1 MADNREITI
10 KVNGKDMTTCVET
23 RLSLGD
29 VLREHF
35 HLTGTHLGCEH
46 GVCGACTVVVDGEP
60 IRSCLMLGVQAH
72 GKEVTTVEGL
82 SKGED
87 LHPIQ
92 EAFWKNHGLQ
102 CGYCTP
108 GFLTTLFS
116 FLENNS
122 DPTERE
128 IREAISG
135 NICRC
140 TGYQNIVN
148 AALDAV
154 KVMKGS

>member
-46 GVCGACTVVVDGEP
+46 GVCGACTVVLDGEP

-82 SKGED
+82 SKEKTSTLYKKHFGK
-87 LHPIQ
+87 IM
-92 EAFWKNHGLQ
+92 AFSADTAPRILN
-102 CGYCTP
+102 Y
-108 GFLTTLFS
+108 TL
-116 FLENNS
+116 
-122 DPTERE
+122 
-128 IREAISG
+128 
-135 NICRC
+135 
-140 TGYQNIVN
+140 
-148 AALDAV
+148 
-154 KVMKGS
+154 